1 MVKIVC
7 MYAEFAKIKKKKHN
21 WMVNFDKGYFLKLL
35 DGYSFSCFTFLIEGI
50 AMNDF
55 WMLNYSCFPG

>member
-55 WMLNYSCFPG
+55 